1 MSDKYT
7 DATDSL
13 KECIDLHVHSTHS
26 DGTYSVKELI
36 AYAKE
41 KGLAAIALTD
51 HDTVSGVEEAV
62 SEGERYG
69 VKVVPGIEISCTY
82 GTGEL
87 HILGLNINYKSKVFD
102 DFIIACRESRENRNK
117 KMAEKLCQLGINV
130 SYEELRKIYPSATV
144 TRAHFAR
151 YMYEK
156 GYVNSKNEAFERFL
170 GDGRP
175 AYTTRE
181 RIIPKEAI
189 DMIKKAGG
197 HPVLAHPLLY
207 RMGKDRLNSLFDY
220 LKGIGL
226 EGIEGLYSL
235 NTPSDD
241 EMLDRMARNHGLYIT
256 GGSDFHGSNK
266 PDIDL
271 GCGKGRL
278 FVPKSLL
285 ENIL

>member
-13 KECIDLHVHSTHS
+13 KEYVDLHVHSTHS
-26 DGTYSVKELI
+26 DGTYSVKELVE
-36 AYAKE
+36 YAKE

-51 HDTVSGVEEAV
+51 HDTVAGVREAV
-62 SEGERYG
+62 SEGERC
-69 VKVVPGIEISCTY
+69 KVTVIPGIEISCTY

-87 HILGLNINYKSKVFD
+87 HILGLNIDYKSKVFD
-102 DFIIACRESRENRNK
+102 DFIITCRESRENRNK

-130 SYEELRKIYPSATV
+130 SYEELRRIYPSATV

-151 YMYEK
+151 YMQEK

-181 RIIPKEAI
+181 RITPKEAI
-189 DMIKKAGG
+189 DMIKNAGG

-207 RMGKDRLNSLFDY
+207 RMGKDRLNSLFNY
-220 LKGIGL
+220 LKGLGL

-278 FVPKSLL
+278 RVPKSLL